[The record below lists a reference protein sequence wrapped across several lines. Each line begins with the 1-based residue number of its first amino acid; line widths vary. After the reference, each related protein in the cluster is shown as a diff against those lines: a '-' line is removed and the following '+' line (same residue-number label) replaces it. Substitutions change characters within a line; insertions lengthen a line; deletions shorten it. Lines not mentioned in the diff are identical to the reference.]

1 MTIPKGNRAAL
12 WIATWFGCGL
22 APGAP
27 GTVGSAAAILIAWML
42 VRFGGFAQAH
52 LAVLALVFACVGVWA
67 SEHAIVAFG
76 KKDPGQ
82 VVVDE
87 VAGSWLAL
95 TGATVFNGYSFVGAF
110 LLFRLFDI
118 WKPFP
123 VRQLERL
130 PGGRGI
136 MADDMMAGLYAALVL
151 FLSGCLNLY

>member
-1 MTIPKGNRAAL
+1 MTTPKGNRAAL
-12 WIATWFGCGL
+12 WIATWFGCGH
-22 APGAP
+22 APIAP
-27 GTVGSAAAILIAWML
+27 GTVGSAAALLIAWML
-42 VRFGGFAQAH
+42 MRFAGFSQVH
-52 LAVLALVFACVGVWA
+52 FALLSVVCAAVGVWA

-87 VAGSWLAL
+87 VAGTWLAL
-95 TGATVFNGYSFVGAF
+95 GGATALNSYAFGGAF

-130 PGGRGI
+130 PGGKGI
-136 MADDMMAGLYAALVL
+136 VADDMMAGVYAALVL